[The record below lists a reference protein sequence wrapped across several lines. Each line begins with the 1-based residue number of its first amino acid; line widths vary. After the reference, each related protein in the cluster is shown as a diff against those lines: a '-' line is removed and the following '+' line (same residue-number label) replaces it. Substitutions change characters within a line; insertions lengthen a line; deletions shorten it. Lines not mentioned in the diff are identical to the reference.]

1 MENSLFIHLIGNAIG
16 AVASGGWF
24 LWRMRQSRKKRL
36 FVVLVERKTGLT
48 TQLDKIKE
56 QITPNAVVVD
66 LERAVR
72 AEYEQQGKLTYL
84 KEHDSDL
91 YEYESKPLVKSYI
104 QKLTNIHSKKVI
116 VLFSSDHSIVEYLK
130 VPPKQVALLLPTM
143 DFQRQLLDMY
153 ETPSDKNLLQESREH
168 LLVSTA
174 NTKYPRFLYRN
185 FGQLENI
192 LEKLLCPVGK

>member
-1 MENSLFIHLIGNAIG
+1 MENSLFIHLITNAV
-16 AVASGGWF
+16 ASVASGGWL
-24 LWRMRQSRKKRL
+24 LWKMRQSKKKRL

-56 QITPNAVVVD
+56 QITPNCVVVD
-66 LERAVR
+66 LERAVKS
-72 AEYEQQGKLTYL
+72 EYEQQDKLSYL
-84 KEHDSDL
+84 KKTDADL
-91 YEYESKPLVKSYI
+91 YEYESKPLVKTYI

-130 VPPKQVALLLPTM
+130 VAPKQVALLLPTM
-143 DFQRQLLDMY
+143 DFQRQLLEMY
-153 ETPSDKNLLQESREH
+153 EDVSDKNLLQESREH

-174 NTKYPRFLYRN
+174 SMKYPRFLYRN